1 MPVPAPTPATAVVLC
16 GGSSRRLG
24 RDKLAEPLGSAT
36 VLDVTLVGLPAVWPV
51 VCVGPARP
59 TKRAVTWTVEQ
70 PPGGG
75 PVPAIA
81 AGLAFV
87 TTPVV
92 VVLAGDMPFAGPW
105 AVQLADAVAASLADA
120 IAARDGD
127 DRLNP
132 LLCAYRTP
140 ALRATMPL
148 DPVGQ
153 PARQLL
159 LSLAHG
165 ALRVPA
171 EDAADVDTAEA
182 LAAARRRVDP

>member
-1 MPVPAPTPATAVVLC
+1 MPVPPPTPATVVVLC

-24 RDKLAEPLGSAT
+24 RDKLAEPLGATT
-36 VLDVTLVGLPAVWPV
+36 VLDVTLAGLPAGWPV
-51 VCVGPARP
+51 VCVGPERS
-59 TKRAVTWTVEQ
+59 TERAVTWTVEE

-81 AGLAFV
+81 AGLAHV

-105 AVQLADAVAASLADA
+105 AVRLADAVAASLAEA
-120 IAARDGD
+120 MAARDGD

-132 LLCAYRTP
+132 LLCAYRTS
-140 ALRATMPL
+140 ALRAAIPL
-148 DPVGQ
+148 DPAGR

-159 LSLAHG
+159 LSLEHG
-165 ALRVPA
+165 MLRVPTA
-171 EDAADVDTAEA
+171 DAVDVDTPEA
-182 LAAARRRVDP
+182 LAAARRRVGP